1 MRIELSSIK
10 RDTKEIC
17 KIVKQRHSKLFGLE
31 NMILPYFKRDLCYLF
46 ITVIFNELVSKYFNF
61 YV

>member
-17 KIVKQRHSKLFGLE
+17 KIVKQCHSKLFGLE
-31 NMILPYFKRDLCYLF
+31 NVILISNVTYVTY